1 MFRLASCSY
10 RKRNI
15 QLFEISLNWVK
26 FESLTVVQVRPN
38 VGLFF
43 NEAAWLAISKLRE
56 RLGWRVELHS
66 GSHLRDA
73 IASLIGYCEVGQKCE
88 SKFVLRNRYN
98 DFSFRNASRNGG
110 ACAERKMSQSL
121 ITFHSP
127 QRLGILC
134 PPEPGRL
141 LDYLSTS
148 KTLKDLVY
156 FLLKFTSR
164 ISQIQMQTFSV
175 LLSFHNSFTYCNT
188 SG

>member
-1 MFRLASCSY
+1 MFRLANCSY

-15 QLFEISLNWVK
+15 QLFEMLQRWVK
-26 FESLTVVQVRPN
+26 FESLKVVQVRPN

-43 NEAAWLAISKLRE
+43 LMKPPDWPSRSYARDWDGVSNCTMGLFCGTLLLLWLAI
-56 RLGWRVELHS
+56 
-66 GSHLRDA
+66 
-73 IASLIGYCEVGQKCE
+73 CEVAQKCE

-98 DFSFRNASRNGG
+98 YFFFRNASRNGG

-148 KTLKDLVY
+148 KTPKDLVY
-156 FLLKFTSR
+156 FWLNPFT
-164 ISQIQMQTFSV
+164 V
-175 LLSFHNSFTYCNT
+175 LVLD
-188 SG
+188 GVL

>member
-1 MFRLASCSY
+1 MLGCFLMKPPDWPSRSY
-10 RKRNI
+10 ARD
-15 QLFEISLNWVK
+15 WVGV
-26 FESLTVVQVRPN
+26 SNGTM
-38 VGLFF
+38 GLFCGT
-43 NEAAWLAISKLRE
+43 LL
-56 RLGWRVELHS
+56 L
-66 GSHLRDA
+66 
-73 IASLIGYCEVGQKCE
+73 LIGYYEVAQKCE

-98 DFSFRNASRNGG
+98 DFSFRNASKNGG

-127 QRLGILC
+127 QRLGTLC
-134 PPEPGRL
+134 PLEPGRL

-156 FLLKFTSR
+156 FLLKFTLR

-175 LLSFHNSFTYCNT
+175 LLSFHNSFTHCNT

>member
-15 QLFEISLNWVK
+15 QLFQILQRWVK
-26 FESLTVVQVRPN
+26 FESVKAVQVRRN

-56 RLGWRVELHS
+56 RLGWSVELHY
-66 GSHLRDA
+66 GSVLRDA
-73 IASLIGYCEVGQKCE
+73 IASLIGYYEVAQKCE

-98 DFSFRNASRNGG
+98 DFSFRNASKNGG

-134 PPEPGRL
+134 PLEPGRL

-156 FLLKFTSR
+156 FLLKFTLR

-175 LLSFHNSFTYCNT
+175 LLSFHNSFAHCNT